1 MNLSFI
7 SKQAFS
13 DMFGVFRD
21 FATLILPK
29 GTDRVLAPINM
40 TAYITIFGL
49 DSWQV
54 AGKRMPTIF

>member
-1 MNLSFI
+1 
-7 SKQAFS
+7 
-13 DMFGVFRD
+13 MFGVFRD

-54 AGKRMPTIF
+54 AGKRMPTIRVTNF